1 MNKFRNNIL
10 DTPKK
15 DDENPAENP
24 VDVASKPIKGY
35 KDFNQLQAEMRQREK
50 DLKKKLKKQR
60 EKEKSTASSTN
71 NDVINNNDVTDAKS
85 DVIDGNNDEIDDDR
99 TKPPSDRNS
108 DSSDVENDLPDT
120 YIEEIVTERQFI
132 DSDGQ
137 VQTEVTT
144 VEVNFDLFS
153 LKIARNL

>member
-1 MNKFRNNIL
+1 
-10 DTPKK
+10 
-15 DDENPAENP
+15 
-24 VDVASKPIKGY
+24 
-35 KDFNQLQAEMRQREK
+35 MRQREK

-144 VEVNFDLFS
+144 VEVTFDLFS
-153 LKIARNL
+153 LKTVGYFQNRSLQKIKIWNLENHLKLHGGKYTEKFK

>member
-1 MNKFRNNIL
+1 M
-10 DTPKK
+10 
-15 DDENPAENP
+15 
-24 VDVASKPIKGY
+24 ASKPIKGY

-71 NDVINNNDVTDAKS
+71 NDVVNNNDVTDAKS
-85 DVIDGNNDEIDDDR
+85 DVIDKNEDVEDDR
-99 TKPPSDRNS
+99 TKPPSNS
-108 DSSDVENDLPDT
+108 ESSDVENDLPDT

-144 VEVNFDLFS
+144 VEVNFG
-153 LKIARNL
+153 